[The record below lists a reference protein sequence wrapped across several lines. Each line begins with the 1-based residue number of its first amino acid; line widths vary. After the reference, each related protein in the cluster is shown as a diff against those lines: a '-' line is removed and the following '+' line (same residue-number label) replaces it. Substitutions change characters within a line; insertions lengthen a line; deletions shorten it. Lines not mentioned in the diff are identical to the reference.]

1 MNMDIFKNVEW
12 YFSDVLFFCEKYEK
26 KETIAK
32 YSGSIFYYEQFTKAT
47 VIVI

>member
-1 MNMDIFKNVEW
+1 MWNDISLT
-12 YFSDVLFFCEKYEK
+12 YFFSVKSMKK